1 MRNGMYIHL
10 GEDVMIRTDEL
21 VAILDKKSVQEST
34 IMKQFLNSKD
44 KNIMNLAKGDFKSL
58 VITNHRIYLSP
69 LASITLNKRSM
80 TEHQPDLYI

>member
-1 MRNGMYIHL
+1 MYIHL

-21 VAILDKKSVQEST
+21 VAILDKKSFQEST

-80 TEHQPDLYI
+80 TEQQPDLYI